1 MKGDKEHPVMV
12 LQAATLLTWPKESQ
26 VNYVVMVEQPD
37 PRDLPNALRPSLAQE
52 LL

>member
-1 MKGDKEHPVMV
+1 MKGDKAHPVMV

-26 VNYVVMVEQPD
+26 VD

-52 LL
+52 LS